1 MSEREREIVGD
12 RFYSDLESNP
22 IEVVEVMTKY
32 RTEQEFT
39 TSTLIRWFWTRFTL
53 QHQPT

>member
-1 MSEREREIVGD
+1 MGV

-39 TSTLIRWFWTRFTL
+39 TSTLIR
-53 QHQPT
+53 